1 MNLRRDNLSEQVL
14 ENIQTSIRDG
24 VFKPGCMLPSEKEM
38 SEMYN
43 VGKSSVREAVK
54 MLQVLGV
61 VESAQ
66 GRGTFL
72 RESIGPQILKPLLY
86 EMMLQHSNAEELYE
100 FRLMFDVAY
109 LKTAVQKATEQ
120 EKQLA
125 REKFSEYKKAC
136 RRHDPQA
143 GLLDLELHRV
153 FLNATK
159 NQFIIK
165 VGELILDLCHS
176 YMQKGTAIYN
186 KTVMDNHEKIVE
198 MFCTGKTEG
207 LLEAEI
213 NSLSIFRKVIDSD
226 FKAAGQ
232 KPQQGK

>member
-159 NQFIIK
+159 NQFII
-165 VGELILDLCHS
+165 
-176 YMQKGTAIYN
+176 
-186 KTVMDNHEKIVE
+186 
-198 MFCTGKTEG
+198 
-207 LLEAEI
+207 
-213 NSLSIFRKVIDSD
+213 
-226 FKAAGQ
+226 
-232 KPQQGK
+232 